1 MQFVQCPT
9 ECLASDCMFCIVSL
23 LRHGIRGVCY
33 TDDAAANRAGRVT
46 GGVKHMIRYMDR
58 NERRAKAREVPTQRV
73 WVTAYAVTREY
84 GGPEEGGWW
93 YDHLEPIQTVMCR
106 RGESDAVIASLVK
119 AHPADLP
126 GGSLSSVAGGHDVEV
141 WAETRYQL
149 ARSTYRPRY
158 E

>member
-1 MQFVQCPT
+1 
-9 ECLASDCMFCIVSL
+9 
-23 LRHGIRGVCY
+23 
-33 TDDAAANRAGRVT
+33 
-46 GGVKHMIRYMDR
+46 MIRYMDR

-73 WVTAYAVTREY
+73 WVTAYAVTREW

-106 RGESDAVIASLVK
+106 RGESEAIIASLLQ

-126 GGSLSSVAGGHDVEV
+126 GGSLNSVAGGYDVEAY
-141 WAETRYQL
+141 AETRYQL
-149 ARSTYRPRY
+149 ARSRYRPQY